1 MHFCDDG
8 LSKIMKIYI
17 LKFTSTDNPIIF
29 WLAQEQADL
38 YRNTELNM
46 KEVDERHWIKKTLES
61 NENSCPYKYMDNLQ
75 CI

>member
-17 LKFTSTDNPIIF
+17 LEFTSTDNPIIF

-46 KEVDERHWIKKTLES
+46 NEVDERHWIKKTPWIKWEFM
-61 NENSCPYKYMDNLQ
+61 PIQIYG
-75 CI
+75 